1 MRKQLRLKPLFLTS
15 GLFIFLMV
23 YADKA
28 SAQPSAGSYEL
39 RFNLSARSGLGN
51 NPSSVRASG
60 HAGYFLTESSEIGF
74 SASVANREEANI
86 RGSALGF
93 YSYHFR
99 HLFEDPRLLPFVS
112 VGIGAGFDSQTVFAE
127 NNEIGIKYF
136 FGKHIGLTTSLTYQ
150 VRSKIDND
158 LLFEFGLLAVTK

>member
-1 MRKQLRLKPLFLTS
+1 MRNQLPLKFLFLIL
-15 GLFIFLMV
+15 GFFV
-23 YADKA
+23 AYVNEAF
-28 SAQPSAGSYEL
+28 AQPSAGSYEL

-51 NPSSVRASG
+51 NPSSIRVSG

-99 HLFEDPRLLPFVS
+99 HLFENPRLLPFVS
-112 VGIGAGFDSQTVFAE
+112 VGVGVGFDGQTVFAE

-136 FGKHIGLTTSLTYQ
+136 FGKHVGLISSLTYQ
-150 VRSKIDND
+150 VRSKLDND
-158 LLFEFGLLAVTK
+158 LLFEFGLLAVTR